1 MIAGVIGGG
10 RAKGRGARAKEE
22 SGLMVA
28 AAAAAVGSLPK
39 RWGDRARREKA
50 EEGLLAQ
57 PWSICPHF
65 WSSLV

>member
-28 AAAAAVGSLPK
+28 AAAVGSLPK
-39 RWGDRARREKA
+39 KWGDRARREKA

>member
-10 RAKGRGARAKEE
+10 RVKGRGARAKEE

-28 AAAAAVGSLPK
+28 AAAVSSLPG

-50 EEGLLAQ
+50 EEGLSAQ
-57 PWSICPHF
+57 PRSICPHF
-65 WSSLV
+65 WPSLV